1 MDPAR
6 PRILVVD
13 DEPRALELLVRSL
26 RRVGEIVTAASGDE
40 ALPLLAEKRF
50 ELVISDE
57 RMPGMSGVEL
67 LSRIAERDE
76 NVGRILL
83 TGYTDLVTSVDA
95 INRGRVH
102 AYLHKPTSPPDLV
115 ATVTAVLQ
123 RVGLARENQ
132 RLLSVVAEQNAQLEE
147 ALESLRGA
155 QEKLVSSERMAAIG
169 RMGAMIVHD
178 LRGPLTAISTGL
190 KLLREQA
197 GGHGALGEA
206 VIQTTDTSGRAVRK
220 MLGLVDSLLDIAKF
234 ENGVMVL
241 EREPVLFPLVSR
253 GVIEEYA
260 PLAEDLKIAL
270 RADLPD
276 DLPALYVDEEKVE
289 RVLLNLVDNAMKFA
303 PANGQVVVRAAT
315 IPVAKGA
322 GPMVQVMVEDDGPG
336 IPDADKERLFNRFA
350 QLDSRQGRRRGTGL
364 GLAFC
369 KLAVEA
375 HGGQIWV
382 EDAPGRGTRF
392 IFTLPAVDVPEWELF
407 DD

>member
-178 LRGPLTAISTGL
+178 LRGPLIAIRAAAEEVRSASAECGVPQLDAMGVEVLEQTGRLERMCSELLDVARASQQPVDLYETAID
-190 KLLREQA
+190 
-197 GGHGALGEA
+197 EA
-206 VIQTTDTSGRAVRK
+206 VEAALAFLFQEAA
-220 MLGLVDSLLDIAKF
+220 L
-234 ENGVMVL
+234 NGV
-241 EREPVLFPLVSR
+241 E
-253 GVIEEYA
+253 
-260 PLAEDLKIAL
+260 IAL
-270 RADLPD
+270 DLRSGAIVAVDDQSLSRALHNLARNAFEAMPEGGRLEIASRREDGG
-276 DLPALYVDEEKVE
+276 
-289 RVLLNLVDNAMKFA
+289 VLISVSDN
-303 PANGQVVVRAAT
+303 
-315 IPVAKGA
+315 
-322 GPMVQVMVEDDGPG
+322 GPG
-336 IPDADKERLFNRFA
+336 IPPQIAERLFEPFA
-350 QLDSRQGRRRGTGL
+350 TFGKSAGCGL
-364 GLAFC
+364 GLAVV
-369 KLAVEA
+369 KKM
-375 HGGQIWV
+375 V
-382 EDAPGRGTRF
+382 EDLGGTIGAGKAEGGGARFEIRLPLARGDR
-392 IFTLPAVDVPEWELF
+392 AG
-407 DD
+407 